1 MDKELH
7 SALLNE
13 LTDNIEV
20 LKGHGT
26 VTMDNHVMSSNELI
40 NESIH
45 LLQPVS
51 YTHLTL
57 PTNHDMCRSRWSPY
71 H

>member
-45 LLQPVS
+45 LLQQLKKV
-51 YTHLTL
+51 TGNENKT
-57 PTNHDMCRSRWSPY
+57 D
-71 H
+71 

>member
-26 VTMDNHVMSSNELI
+26 ITVDNHVMSSNELI
-40 NESIH
+40 DESIH
-45 LLQPVS
+45 LLQQLKKV
-51 YTHLTL
+51 TGNENET
-57 PTNHDMCRSRWSPY
+57 D
-71 H
+71 